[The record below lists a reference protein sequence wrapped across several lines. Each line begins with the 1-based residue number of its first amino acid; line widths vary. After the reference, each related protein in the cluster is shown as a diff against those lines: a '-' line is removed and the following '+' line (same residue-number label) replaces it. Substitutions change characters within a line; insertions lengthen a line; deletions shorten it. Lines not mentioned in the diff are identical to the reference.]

1 MVELKKIYADF
12 EKGMYLAEAQ
22 VSIVNGYNLAGLFP
36 KIEMDTKKV
45 TIVDS
50 TPIDKFIDQTGKK
63 KKVAK
68 GASARKIRGEV
79 VTPDGF
85 KLEHNEIEYVIENE
99 DMLHPTFN
107 LIQEIQA
114 MGYVLATDIDQVV
127 YNTVKDHGQLITDNK
142 IVGGWGET
150 ATELKT
156 MIRDISRLK
165 KSMRPK
171 PYSVDLFAYGDEAD
185 TELKARAAQSV
196 EDYQLPQNGF
206 NVEDTLN
213 LMNARN
219 FWGGLNMDDGEV
231 FGFDSKNPGLDL
243 IFKKYSN
250 PNIKS
255 IPTIQGMEALLPPIN
270 MLMFDNSKEETEP
283 QTTIKV
289 ATTCGAY
296 PRAKGERMIQY
307 ADIISK

>member
-1 MVELKKIYADF
+1 MADLKKIYADF
-12 EKGMYLAEAQ
+12 EKGMYLAEAK
-22 VSIVNGYNLAGLFP
+22 VNVVNGYNLAGLFP

-63 KKVAK
+63 KRVAK

-79 VTPDGF
+79 ITPDGF

-99 DMLHPTFN
+99 DMEHPTFN

-114 MGYVLATDIDQVV
+114 MGYVLAVDVDKVV
-127 YNTVKDHGQLITDNK
+127 YDVIKDSATLISDSK
-142 IVGGWGET
+142 IKGLWGAD
-150 ATELKT
+150 ATELKS
-156 MIRDISRLK
+156 MIRDMSRLK

-219 FWGGLNMDDGEV
+219 FWGGLNMEDGEV
-231 FGFDSKNPGLDL
+231 FGFDSKNPGLDV
-243 IFKKYSN
+243 IFKKYKN
-250 PNIKS
+250 PKIKS
-255 IPTIQGMEALLPPIN
+255 MPTIQGMESLLPPIN
-270 MLMFDNSKEETEP
+270 MLMYSNEDTETEP

-289 ATTCGAY
+289 ATTCGAF
-296 PRAKGERMIQY
+296 PRAKGERMVRFPNIV
-307 ADIISK
+307 S